1 MNPDARCDVHFHRYR
16 HGIDSDALCAMN
28 VYQHDFFALNV
39 TNAGESD
46 DKKKKNVAKID
57 YKINFSVLKFIL

>member
-1 MNPDARCDVHFHRYR
+1 
-16 HGIDSDALCAMN
+16 MN

-57 YKINFSVLKFIL
+57 YKINFSTLKFIL